1 MKMKL
6 KFLLTTAF
14 LFFAGLNLKAGEP
27 TAYDVIRTGDQFVG
41 VQSKNKVVQIRS
53 EKSVGSLIPNIWY
66 VVYYDPD
73 ATFKSVEVKF
83 GAGQKLDVAHPWR
96 ILELAG
102 DDHSVLD
109 ASKLRVDSDR
119 AISIAT
125 SQPLLENLKLSA
137 TQLWLDHGDTGPQW
151 RVKIWSLRLKNPQED
166 ADVGVVIL
174 SATDGSIVKIDLHPN
189 SAD

>member
-1 MKMKL
+1 MKMKRKL
-6 KFLLTTAF
+6 FLTAA
-14 LFFAGLNLKAGEP
+14 LMLLAGFGVQAGE
-27 TAYDVIRTGDQFVG
+27 TSAYDLIRSGDQFVG
-41 VQSKNKVVQIRS
+41 VQSKDKVVQIRS
-53 EKSVGSLIPNIWY
+53 EKSIGSLVPNIWY
-66 VVYYDPD
+66 IVYYDPD

-83 GAGQKLDVAHPWR
+83 GAGEKLDVTHPWR
-96 ILELAG
+96 VLELAG

-119 AISIAT
+119 AIRIAT

-137 TQLWLDHGDTGPQW
+137 TQLWLDHGDNGPQW
-151 RVKIWSLRLKNPQED
+151 RVKIWALRVKNSQED

-174 SATDGSIVKIDLHPN
+174 SAADGSIVKIDLHPN